1 MDSWIKQLDRYIN
14 TLGCIFI
21 YVCMYWLIYEC
32 QIYIKQVLFY
42 SSIHLFSSINSSI
55 FIYQFIYFHPSNY
68 LFLFFIHLFS
78 SINSSIFIHQFIYFH
93 LFIWLRFDSQ
103 GDYGDVSM
111 VDAPKLVD
119 KAALQIGYAK
129 TAKKV
134 DMKRIKNVCW
144 NILTHSA
151 ADEKVNFKVILH

>member
-1 MDSWIKQLDRYIN
+1 
-14 TLGCIFI
+14 
-21 YVCMYWLIYEC
+21 
-32 QIYIKQVLFY
+32 
-42 SSIHLFSSINSSI
+42 
-55 FIYQFIYFHPSNY
+55 
-68 LFLFFIHLFS
+68 
-78 SINSSIFIHQFIYFH
+78 
-93 LFIWLRFDSQ
+93 
-103 GDYGDVSM
+103 M

-151 ADEKVNFKVILH
+151 TDEKVNKMLFKVIFLKPYIKF